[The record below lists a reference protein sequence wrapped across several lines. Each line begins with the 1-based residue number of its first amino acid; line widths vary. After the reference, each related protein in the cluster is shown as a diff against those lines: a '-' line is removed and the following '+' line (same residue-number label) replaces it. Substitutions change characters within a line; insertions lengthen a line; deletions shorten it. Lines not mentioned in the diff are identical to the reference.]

1 MPTALQADLMGPVD
15 VAVILFEGNQFNG
28 DVAPAIAELADSGTV
43 RVIDL
48 AFVRKETDES
58 ISIVEVSEADVD
70 DAFKDINESQFD
82 LLSDEDLS
90 DIAHGLDPGS
100 SALVVVWENSW
111 AARMAAAV
119 RASQGRVIDF
129 ERIPAD
135 RVVRAIAAL
144 NEE

>member
-58 ISIVEVSEADVD
+58 ISIVEVSEADVTD
-70 DAFKDINESQFD
+70 TFKDINESQFD

-90 DIAHGLDPGS
+90 DIAQGLDPGS
-100 SALVVVWENSW
+100 AALVVVWENSW

-119 RASQGRVIDF
+119 RASRGRVIDF